1 MFFKGG
7 NATSCKE
14 IVRHPIKGTSRLK
27 SQLLLVIDHEVTPH
41 YGNYHLFVNK
51 SGMRQAQGD
60 FWNNPTG
67 VIRTRSP
74 APFRFTRRS
83 NPSLRQSPLSII
95 QSLKDLFFAS
105 RCKVK
110 PSLRN
115 LFAQLDIF
123 NKKTVFLFWTQKYSH
138 NIPLPSKTKKQALF
152 LTCF

>member
-123 NKKTVFLFWTQKYSH
+123 NKKNFFYFWHKNIVIIFRYQAKQK
-138 NIPLPSKTKKQALF
+138 NKP
-152 LTCF
+152 CF